1 MVSAPFGNIDLKP
14 AYDYL
19 GILDVSKLYMLET
32 AKYHLNLLMISYQLK
47 LVTTFQLKQSLIP
60 MVLEA
65 VVVINPLALFQNLEL
80 VNDPFNIKVHKFGR
94 PCP

>member
-1 MVSAPFGNIDLKP
+1 
-14 AYDYL
+14 
-19 GILDVSKLYMLET
+19 MLET
-32 AKYHLNLLMISYQLK
+32 ANILNLLMISYQLK
-47 LVTTFQLKQSLIP
+47 SVTTLLLKQLLIP

-94 PCP
+94 PCL